1 MKFQIC
7 DRIYGV
13 TTLRKCF
20 FFFNFINMTFLQ
32 ARKPSFLAKTPSK
45 KKRTRQKKKKN
56 LVEISIFDQNP
67 RFTRLKKG

>member
-1 MKFQIC
+1 
-7 DRIYGV
+7 
-13 TTLRKCF
+13 
-20 FFFNFINMTFLQ
+20 MTFLQ

-67 RFTRLKKG
+67 RFTPLKKG